1 MDPREYEYVLERL
14 RCVKQSSVQYFDS
27 RQEEPDSERLDEVE
41 LLKKIQDLVGC
52 VVSPICSMGKILK

>member
-27 RQEEPDSERLDEVE
+27 RQGEPDNERLEEVE
-41 LLKKIQDLVGC
+41 LLEKVQELVSC
-52 VVSPICSMGKILK
+52 IYFFLFTM